1 MTEDLTPDEQE
12 ALELLRDN
20 APEAPEALAS
30 LDEAAR
36 ARVLEALSSAGTG
49 APEPDDPVASS
60 AVNEPADETPDD
72 EPTLEDAPVSLTS
85 SPTTFA
91 DRLLAQKVTV
101 ADKQVPLV
109 PSAVGLVLLLVAVI
123 LLVRACGGNGNSL
136 EPLAAAGMEAVD
148 ELDDAADKVGDE
160 RLFDAADRVREA
172 MRRLTRVADA
182 DEDDLDEMMDA
193 GEAVVALG
201 TRIAGYVKIASH
213 AALGGPDEETVR
225 AAAEAART
233 AARIA
238 TNDNALDQAESLAKR
253 VLDVHIQE
261 NARRPDSDDVDDFRE
276 ATIDLIDAARA
287 FFVAGIND
295 SLSQAQL
302 AEDRYADG
310 RGAFEE
316 AEEAYEALGLAS
328 NDYFQ
333 AADDF
338 VYFGEQV
345 EWRSVQCLGRL
356 VDRYD
361 LLPRECK

>member
-1 MTEDLTPDEQE
+1 MTYEDLTPDEQE
-12 ALELLRDN
+12 ALELLLEN
-20 APEAPEALAS
+20 APEAPAALAS

-36 ARVLEALSSAGTG
+36 ARVLGAFGTQAGASAS
-49 APEPDDPVASS
+49 DDPVTSS
-60 AVNEPADETPDD
+60 AVD
-72 EPTLEDAPVSLTS
+72 EPILEDAPVSHPS

-91 DRLLAQKVTV
+91 DRLLVQKVTV

-123 LLVRACGGNGNSL
+123 LLVRACGDNGNSL

-172 MRRLTRVADA
+172 MRRLTREADA

-201 TRIAGYVKIASH
+201 TRIAGYAKIASDL
-213 AALGGPDEETVR
+213 ALSGSDEETVR
-225 AAAEAART
+225 AAADAART
-233 AARIA
+233 AARMA
-238 TNDNALDQAESLAKR
+238 TNDNALDQAESFAKR
-253 VLDVHIQE
+253 VLDAHIQE
-261 NARRPDSDDVDDFRE
+261 NARRPDSNDVDDFRQ
-276 ATIDLIDAARA
+276 AAIDLIDAART
-287 FFVAGIND
+287 FFVAGINN
-295 SLSQAQL
+295 SL
-302 AEDRYADG
+302 G
-310 RGAFEE
+310 RVRF
-316 AEEAYEALGLAS
+316 AEEANAEGREALEEAREAVELAY
-328 NDYFQ
+328 NDHLQ
-333 AADDF
+333 ATDDF